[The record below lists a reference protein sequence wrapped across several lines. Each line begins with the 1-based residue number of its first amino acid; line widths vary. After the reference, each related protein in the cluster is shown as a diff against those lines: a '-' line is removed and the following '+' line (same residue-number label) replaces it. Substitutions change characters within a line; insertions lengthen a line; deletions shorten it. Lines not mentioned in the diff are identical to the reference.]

1 MNESFLHDS
10 NGIRAQIRVM
20 TLINTCKGEGN
31 IANNSLFF
39 VKLSPFSSFKNFFQE
54 SLMPKLRIK
63 VDRGEVHYLI
73 CNFVK
78 FPFSRVNGR
87 H

>member
-10 NGIRAQIRVM
+10 DGIRAQIRVM

-39 VKLSPFSSFKNFFQE
+39 VKLSPFSSFKNFF
-54 SLMPKLRIK
+54 KRA
-63 VDRGEVHYLI
+63 
-73 CNFVK
+73 
-78 FPFSRVNGR
+78 
-87 H
+87 